1 MDLNYTSLNFPRHL
15 GPAFQGRNTLQFSV
29 QELMWAAVT
38 VGRSNIIDVLSH
50 GIYSEYEI
58 LYRASI
64 IVANMAYNGRGLV
77 KSSAYESLDPSEK
90 SAVSYFLGLTMTKL
104 LANRL
109 LATPWL
115 LHLDVYKDQ
124 FSRNGSAFGF
134 GSSRKKPDLIGL
146 NINRDWI
153 VFESKGRTN
162 RVEADLLTKAK
173 SQTRNLRRIGRALP
187 SMRIGMVTYFVNGEL
202 FVDWEDPDEVNDKG
216 FDLETD
222 SDEYLS
228 NYYRLIYNILS
239 NNETR
244 EFNGYITHNFD
255 AVNLTIGL
263 KNGIYNAYKSNDFG
277 QIQSVKLLA
286 SSEVKE
292 LANRDVYSGADGILV
307 GLGKNWRELLTTN
320 KRFNE

>member
-1 MDLNYTSLNFPRHL
+1 
-15 GPAFQGRNTLQFSV
+15 
-29 QELMWAAVT
+29 MWAAVT

-64 IVANMAYNGRGLV
+64 IVANLSYNGRGLV

-124 FSRNGSAFGF
+124 FARNGSAFGF

-146 NINRDWI
+146 NNNRDWI

-162 RVEADLLTKAK
+162 GVEADLLTKAK
-173 SQTRNLRRIGRALP
+173 TQTRNLRRIGGAIP
-187 SMRIGMVTYFVNGEL
+187 SMRIAIVTYFINGEL
-202 FVDWEDPDEVNDKG
+202 FVDWEDPDEFNEKG
-216 FDLETD
+216 FDLETN
-222 SDEYLS
+222 SNEYLI
-228 NYYRLIYNILS
+228 NYYRLIYNILA

-244 EFNGYITHNFD
+244 EFNGYITHTFD

-263 KNGIYNAYKSNDFG
+263 DNGIYNAYRSNDLG
-277 QIQSVKLLA
+277 EIQAVKLLT
-286 SSEVKE
+286 SSNVRE
-292 LANRDVYSGADGILV
+292 LDNQDVYSGTDGILI
-307 GLGKNWRELLTTN
+307 GLGKNWRELLRTN

>member
-1 MDLNYTSLNFPRHL
+1 
-15 GPAFQGRNTLQFSV
+15 
-29 QELMWAAVT
+29 MWAAVT

-64 IVANMAYNGRGLV
+64 VVANLAYNGRGLV

-124 FSRNGSAFGF
+124 FARNGSAFGF

-146 NINRDWI
+146 NTNRDWI

-162 RVEADLLTKAK
+162 GVEADLLTKAK
-173 SQTRNLRRIGRALP
+173 TQTRNLRKIGVALP
-187 SMRIGMVTYFVNGEL
+187 SLRIAMVTYFVNGEL
-202 FVDWEDPDEVNDKG
+202 FVDWEDPDDFNHKG
-216 FDLETD
+216 FDLET
-222 SDEYLS
+222 SIDEYLT

-239 NNETR
+239 NNEIK
-244 EFNGYITHNFD
+244 EFNGYITHTFD

-263 KNGIYNAYKSNDFG
+263 DIEIYNAYKLRDLS
-277 QIQSVKLLA
+277 QIHAVKLLT
-286 SSEVKE
+286 SSDVKE
-292 LANRDVYSGADGILV
+292 LANQDVYSGTDGILI
-307 GLGKNWRELLTTN
+307 GLGKNWRELLKTN
-320 KRFNE
+320 KKFNE